1 MPGIR
6 QRRDEEALMKV
17 LTLGL
22 AVWAGAL
29 AGCAAKKPT
38 PPPEPPPAA
47 QAATPPSPV
56 LSGTLDEQTVNK
68 TATVQKIDQKTRHVT
83 LRRPDGTKFTI
94 VVDPEV
100 HNLPQV
106 KKGDVVRVTYRESI
120 AYEVK
125 KSDQAHPGV
134 TRTTAVTRAPLGEK
148 PGGSVTDTLSVR
160 MTITAIDKA
169 ASEATLRGL
178 HGDVIVVKVKDPS
191 KLDAVRVGDL
201 VDITYTE
208 ALAIAVA
215 KAGH

>member
-1 MPGIR
+1 MR
-6 QRRDEEALMKV
+6 SLLRVVSLC
-17 LTLGL
+17 
-22 AVWAGAL
+22 AL
-29 AGCAAKKPT
+29 ALALPTGCSMMGGSK
-38 PPPEPPPAA
+38 EP
-47 QAATPPSPV
+47 V
-56 LSGTLDEQTVNK
+56 SGVYDEQQITK

-83 LRRPDGTKFTI
+83 LRRPDGTKFTT
-94 VVDPEV
+94 VVGSQV

-125 KSDQAHPGV
+125 KADHAHPGV
-134 TRTTAVTRAPLGEK
+134 ARSTAVTRAPLGEK
-148 PGGSVTDTLSVR
+148 PGGTVTDTLSVR

-169 ASEATLRGL
+169 ASEATLRGP

-191 KLDAVRVGDL
+191 KLDAVGVGDL

>member
-1 MPGIR
+1 
-6 QRRDEEALMKV
+6 MKV

-56 LSGTLDEQTVNK
+56 LSGTLDEQTVTK

-125 KSDQAHPGV
+125 KSDQAHPATGSAS
-134 TRTTAVTRAPLGEK
+134 RRSPWAGESGRRERRQVPARSSHRK
-148 PGGSVTDTLSVR
+148 
-160 MTITAIDKA
+160 
-169 ASEATLRGL
+169 
-178 HGDVIVVKVKDPS
+178 
-191 KLDAVRVGDL
+191 KLDVPSQCEFG
-201 VDITYTE
+201 
-208 ALAIAVA
+208 
-215 KAGH
+215 